1 MRELKEDTC
10 RAWLTT
16 GYVKPWMIREIM
28 EAFGTATAVYEAFRR
43 REPALLELLQPQEQ
57 EALKE
62 REERDAMNGMA
73 KTMQR
78 FNIHVMYQEDDIY
91 PVLLKQIDDPPALL
105 FYRGNPDC
113 LRGRCITMVGTSTA
127 SVEGKRAAGKI
138 AGDLAQNGVCI
149 VSGMAYGIDA
159 ASHQGC
165 VDAGG
170 QSVGVLACGID
181 VDYPQ
186 ENGAL
191 KLAMLEKGGLL
202 LSESPLG
209 CPAKGELF
217 ARRNRILSGLSWG
230 TVMVEC
236 RIRSGT
242 MLTVHHALD
251 QGREVLVWP
260 GIPGSIHSEGAHTLL
275 REGARYITC
284 AEDILEDMDWLNT
297 PAVTPAQ
304 RAALPPMSTEQ
315 QKIYHVLQ
323 QGTRSLDQLAQETGM
338 GAPELSSSLTMLQ
351 LAGLIHQEPG
361 RCYGVN

>member
-1 MRELKEDTC
+1 MRELREDTC

-16 GYVKPWMIREIM
+16 GFLKPWMTREIM
-28 EAFGTATAVYEAFRR
+28 ETFGTATAVYEAFCR
-43 REPALLELLQPQEQ
+43 REPSLLELLQPHER
-57 EALKE
+57 EALQV
-62 REERDAMNGMA
+62 RENRSEMNGMA

-78 FNIHVMYQEDDIY
+78 LGIHVMYQEEDIY
-91 PVLLKQIDDPPALL
+91 PELLKHIDDPPALL
-105 FYRGNPDC
+105 FYRGNPEC
-113 LRGRCITMVGTSTA
+113 LRGRCITMVGA
-127 SVEGKRAAGKI
+127 RAASTEGLRAAEKI
-138 AGDLAQNGVCI
+138 AGDLARNGVCI

-165 VDAGG
+165 VDADG
-170 QSVGVLACGID
+170 QSVGVLACGLD

-191 KLAMLEKGGLL
+191 KQAMLDKGGLL
-202 LSESPLG
+202 LSELPLG
-209 CPAKGELF
+209 CPAKGEF
-217 ARRNRILSGLSWG
+217 FSRRNRILSGLSWG

-260 GIPGSIHSEGAHTLL
+260 GVPGSIHSEGAHTLL

-304 RAALPPMSTEQ
+304 RAALPPMTTEQ
-315 QKIYHVLQ
+315 QKIYQVLQ
-323 QGTRSLDQLAQETGM
+323 QGTRSLDELAQETGM

-351 LAGLIHQEPG
+351 LAGLVHQEPG
-361 RCYGVN
+361 RSYGVN